1 MSAARATLLVR
12 TNTARLGEQMP
23 EAGSTAGSRILAF
36 TTGPE
41 DWRRLLADPEKHWR
55 TGYSARTMACCWEA
69 TDGFPPEVAEALASE
84 DPLLE
89 NLTPLLGIPEFKVP
103 LPGGV
108 RCSQNDLFVLGRC
121 SAGAVPIMV
130 EGKVNESFGPL
141 LGDWLREASPGKRKR
156 LAFLQEK
163 LGLAGAVP
171 ESIRYQLL
179 HRTASAV
186 ITGEQ
191 YRAAAAVMLVHSFSQ
206 ERTGWADYRAFLEL
220 FGVDAEEGCVQRLPG
235 ASPIPLFAAWA
246 VGDPR
251 FLEA

>member
-1 MSAARATLLVR
+1 MSESNRPAR
-12 TNTARLGEQMP
+12 G
-23 EAGSTAGSRILAF
+23 RILAF

-41 DWRRLLADPEKHWR
+41 DWRLLLADPERHWR

-69 TDGFPPEVAEALASE
+69 SEGFPPEVAAALLSD

-108 RCSQNDLFVLGRC
+108 RSSQNDLFVLARS

-156 LAFLQEK
+156 LAFLAEK
-163 LGLAGAVP
+163 LGLPGPVP

-179 HRTASAV
+179 HRTVSAV

-206 ERTGWADYRAFLEL
+206 GRTGWSDYRAFLEL
-220 FGVDAEEGCVQRLPG
+220 FGVQAVEGRVQRLPG
-235 ASPIPLFAAWA
+235 ASPVPLFAGWA
-246 VGDPR
+246 VGDAR
-251 FLEA
+251 FLES